1 MRFAPGT
8 QFQYFGGIMSY
19 AEKMNELDNKICM
32 GCEADVID
40 LIFADDTGRCDFCGI
55 PFSLLCRR
63 CHSGKVRCEGHCNKV
78 CCFRCFNKINR
89 CVFDCEFTCVTYCTT
104 TIFCYALGGHIC
116 GKCIHIHEEVCG
128 CVAYNHIDSCINSNY
143 DDGEDPRR
151 LKSL

>member
-1 MRFAPGT
+1 VAADEEFFCEVHAGQSGFTDVDEVIEGPFRF
-8 QFQYFGGIMSY
+8 
-19 AEKMNELDNKICM
+19 D
-32 GCEADVID
+32 EADVID